1 MKRILYILI
10 PGLLLVNTGCKKFL
24 EEKSQDEMRPSTVQD
39 LSGLMAGEAYPYFVN
54 ITSVL
59 NMVTDD
65 VNCVGGQGLP
75 NYEAVVRRG
84 KAPFSWSKHMFE
96 ELLTAEGVANLS
108 TLNSWEIIYNRIVG
122 CNVGLEYADKV
133 TGSEKDKANLKAE
146 VLALRAYYYFMLV
159 NMYGKP
165 YNTQG
170 LDPEKSPGVP
180 LKLKMVVT
188 DELFK
193 RNSVAEVYRQIEA
206 DIQASISLFQQYPQD
221 KGVYKMSETAGYALL
236 SRVYLYQEKWD
247 LAIEYANKALAKK
260 SVLTQLSTFNSTL
273 YYTYNTTDNSLNVN
287 RIYSPAISKEVIW
300 TYVPNKS
307 VEDDFLKSSL
317 SPAYNRVNVPPYGIS
332 PELINLYDSKGFEA
346 NETYIGDLRPR
357 IYFNY
362 ASYVGVTPPS
372 TLTYFFRG
380 ITGGMGGAGIRVA
393 ELYLNRAEAN
403 IQKFIQTGNDALR
416 TSALND
422 LNTLRLSRYDSRKPY
437 VQVDITDGTQL
448 LNFYKEERRRE
459 LPFDGHRWF
468 DLRRYGMPSI
478 SHLYQETAG
487 TAQTF
492 TLSKGDNR
500 YTWPIPQ
507 VVLDRNGELTQNP

>member
-39 LSGLMAGEAYPYFVN
+39 LSGLMAGEAYPYQVSIN
-54 ITSVL
+54 SVL

-65 VNCVGGQGLP
+65 ISCFGGQNLP

-84 KAPFSWSKHMFE
+84 KAPFSWSKQMFE
-96 ELLTAEGVANLS
+96 ELLTAEGVANIS
-108 TLNSWEIIYNRIVG
+108 SLNSWEMIYKRIVG

-133 TGSEKDKANLKAE
+133 IGSESEKANLKAE
-146 VLALRAYYYFMLV
+146 VLALRGYYYFLLV

-165 YNTQG
+165 YNTPG
-170 LDPEKSPGVP
+170 LDPENSPGVP

-188 DELFK
+188 DALFK

-206 DIQASISLFQQYPQD
+206 DIQASIALFQQYPQD

-260 SVLTQLSTFNSTL
+260 SVLTQLSTFNAAL
-273 YYTYNTTDNSLNVN
+273 YYIYNTTDNSLNLN

-307 VEDDFLKSSL
+307 VEDDFLKSNL
-317 SPAYNRVNVPPYGIS
+317 IPAYSRVNVPPYGVS
-332 PELINLYDSKGFEA
+332 PELINLYDAKGFEA
-346 NETYIGDLRPR
+346 NEVYIGDLRPR

-362 ASYVGVTPPS
+362 SVYTGFTPPS
-372 TLTYFFRG
+372 TVTYFFRG
-380 ITGGMGGAGIRVA
+380 ISGGMGGAGIRVA

-403 IQKFIQTGNDALR
+403 IQKLIQTGNDGLR
-416 TSALND
+416 IAALND
-422 LNTLRLSRYDSRKPY
+422 LNTLRLSRYDSRKAY
-437 VQVDITDGTQL
+437 VPVDITDGTQL

-478 SHLYQETAG
+478 THEYQETAG

-492 TLSKGDNR
+492 TLNKGDNR

>member
-10 PGLLLVNTGCKKFL
+10 PGLLLINTGCKKFL

-39 LSGLMAGEAYPYFVN
+39 LNGLMAGEAYPYSVN
-54 ITSVL
+54 ISSVL
-59 NMVTDD
+59 NLVTDD
-65 VNCVGGQGLP
+65 ISCVGGQGLP
-75 NYEAVVRRG
+75 TYEAVVRRG
-84 KAPFSWSKHMFE
+84 KAPFSWSKQMFE
-96 ELLTAEGVANLS
+96 ELLVAEGLS
-108 TLNSWEIIYNRIVG
+108 TVGLNSWEVIYNRIVG

-133 TGSEKDKANLKAE
+133 IGNEADKANIKAE
-146 VLALRAYYYFMLV
+146 VLALRGYYYFLLV

-165 YNTQG
+165 YNAAG
-170 LDPEKSPGVP
+170 VDPETSPGVP

-188 DELFK
+188 DALFK
-193 RNSVAEVYRQIEA
+193 RNSVAEVYRQIEQ
-206 DIQASISLFQQYPQD
+206 DIQASIALFQQYPQD
-221 KGVYKMSETAGYALL
+221 RGVYKMSETAGYALL

-260 SVLTQLSTFNSTL
+260 SVLTQLSTFNSAQYYL
-273 YYTYNTTDNSLNVN
+273 YNGPDGLNLN
-287 RIYSPAISKEVIW
+287 KIYSPATSKEVIW

-307 VEDDFLKSSL
+307 LEDDILKTSL
-317 SPAYNRVNVPPYGIS
+317 SPGYNRVNVPPYGIS
-332 PELINLYDSKGFEA
+332 PELLNLYDSKGFEA
-346 NETYIGDLRPR
+346 NEVYIGDLRPR
-357 IYFNY
+357 IYFTY
-362 ASYVGVTPPS
+362 ATYVGFTAPS
-372 TLTYFFRG
+372 TVTYFFRG

-416 TSALND
+416 ISALND
-422 LNTLRLSRYDSRKPY
+422 LNTLRISRYDTRKAY
-437 VQVDITDGTQL
+437 VPIDITDQTQL
-448 LNFYKEERRRE
+448 LNFYKDERRRE

-478 SHLYQETAG
+478 SHEYLETAG
-487 TAQTF
+487 TGQTF
-492 TLSKGDNR
+492 TLSKGDSR